1 MIYIK
6 IIGSDCCY
14 NDRILEVKNGMNT
27 PLVFFLSD
35 RIGLP
40 IILGGR
46 RVTLPKGRKPGRGDA
61 AA

>member
-1 MIYIK
+1 MK
-6 IIGSDCCY
+6 
-14 NDRILEVKNGMNT
+14 T
-27 PLVFFLSD
+27 PLVFSLSG

-46 RVTLPKGRKPGRGDA
+46 MVTLPKGRKPGRGDA

>member
-1 MIYIK
+1 
-6 IIGSDCCY
+6 
-14 NDRILEVKNGMNT
+14 MNT